1 MTIPPLLKTDFF
13 LSIKRFCEHL
23 YLFFTLNM
31 LFQDNVKPYLH
42 VKVKV
47 LTLKINTRKILKLSV
62 TGTLIFK
69 KKVVPSLHSSE
80 KSHPLPADVI
90 LTILE
95 EAILYAMLKSSN
107 SSNLS
112 SSSSKLVSPFLIS
125 K

>member
-1 MTIPPLLKTDFF
+1 MTIPPLLKTEFF

-31 LFQDNVKPYLH
+31 LFQDNVKPHLH

-62 TGTLIFK
+62 IGTLIFK

-95 EAILYAMLKSSN
+95 AILYAMLKSSN

-112 SSSSKLVSPFLIS
+112 SSSSKLVSPFWIS